1 MKIWMNTNED
11 ADVMG
16 IDELLATAKPATL
29 EEVAETLDKLS
40 DERHAKCEWNYYI
53 PTFRQIDNNL
63 VFWLMEDEPHF

>member
-1 MKIWMNTNED
+1 MVRFIDRTGRRQY
-11 ADVMG
+11 DV
-16 IDELLATAKPATL
+16 TAKPATL